1 MWRTILVPAVLV
13 IGGCHVRR
21 VDFMTRV
28 QEDCLA
34 GQQWAC
40 DLINSLSKPPP
51 IASASLNIPSVR
63 ARAARSVANA
73 CSADARLHCI
83 RLRRYRRLCGSDCNL
98 SLTMNVT

>member
-1 MWRTILVPAVLV
+1 VLVPPYRPDGRSIYWPQPDTRHTPLTPYLMWRYLMWRTILVPAVLV

-51 IASASLNIPSVR
+51 MENSEAPK
-63 ARAARSVANA
+63 
-73 CSADARLHCI
+73 
-83 RLRRYRRLCGSDCNL
+83 
-98 SLTMNVT
+98 NVGAHAE